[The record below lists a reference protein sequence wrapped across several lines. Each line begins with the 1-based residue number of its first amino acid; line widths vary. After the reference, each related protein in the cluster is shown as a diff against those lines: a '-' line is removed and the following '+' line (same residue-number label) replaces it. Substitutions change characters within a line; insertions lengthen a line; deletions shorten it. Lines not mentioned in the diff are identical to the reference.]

1 MSNKETL
8 SEEQRKELCTENRCK
23 EHGNGSKL
31 CPVPLYKKD
40 LQQLIQNGSADSGN
54 GSASPRTAS
63 AKVVRSD
70 K

>member
-1 MSNKETL
+1 MSDKDIL
-8 SEEQRKELCTENRCK
+8 SKEQREELCTENQCK

-31 CPVPLYKKD
+31 CPVPLYKED
-40 LQQLIQNGSADSGN
+40 LQQVILNNSADSSN